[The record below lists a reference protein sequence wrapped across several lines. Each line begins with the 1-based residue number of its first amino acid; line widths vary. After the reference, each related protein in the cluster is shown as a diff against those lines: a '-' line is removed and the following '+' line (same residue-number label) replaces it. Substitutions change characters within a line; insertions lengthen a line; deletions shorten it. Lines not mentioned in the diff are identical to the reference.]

1 LILKTGWREAVIVS
15 GNLRSEIMEIGELT
29 EKLNK
34 ALAWELRA
42 INMYAHYS
50 AYVKGIHRLHL
61 SAHFKQESDESLV
74 HADTVR
80 CAIVKLGGIAITE
93 RNQTPIIHSTSYK
106 EMLEQALQTEI
117 GAAKTYGDL
126 LKIIEENGDKELYD
140 SIEAIYFAEVRSV
153 EEMRMLMA

>member
-80 CAIVKLGGIAITE
+80 CAIAKLGGIAITE
-93 RNQTPIIHSTSYK
+93 RDQTPIIHSTSYK

>member
-1 LILKTGWREAVIVS
+1 METEKLI
-15 GNLRSEIMEIGELT
+15 

-80 CAIVKLGGIAITE
+80 SAIVKLGGIAITE
-93 RNQTPIIHSTSYK
+93 RDQTTIIHSTSYK
-106 EMLEQALQTEI
+106 EMLEQALQTET
-117 GAAKTYGDL
+117 GAAKTYGEL
-126 LKIIEENGDKELYD
+126 LKLIELSGDKELYD
-140 SIEAIYFAEVRSV
+140 SIEVIYFAEVRSV
-153 EEMRMLMA
+153 EEMRMMMA